1 MQNKRH
7 LIEVVIYGLVGVI
20 AWSCQT
26 TLYILLVDIKI
37 FPSVA
42 MIFGYLGGFIVAY
55 LGHVKYTFKK
65 ERFHHKEF
73 TKYFI
78 VAAIGLV
85 LNVSMVRIITKV
97 LLLNPKLAIIPTLI
111 TPLITFLISKFWAFK

>member
-1 MQNKRH
+1 MSNKKH
-7 LIEVVIYGLVGVI
+7 IIEIIVYGIVGVI

-26 TLYILLVDIKI
+26 IIYIFLVDLKI
-37 FPSVA
+37 FPSIA
-42 MIFGYLGGFIVAY
+42 MILGYLAGFIVAY
-55 LGHVKYTFKK
+55 MGHVKYTFKK

-78 VAAIGLV
+78 VAAVGLV
-85 LNVSMVRIITKV
+85 LNVSMVRVITKV
-97 LLLNPKLAIIPTLI
+97 LLLNPKLVIIPTLI